1 MVKNTLAAGVL
12 SRIPQKE
19 PTALSQTPLAGDC
32 LKKNDQIRRC
42 DTHGGGACFRYT
54 HTHTHV
60 RLLDERLTDRNLN
73 NDTAR
78 PNVSFKMQL

>member
-1 MVKNTLAAGVL
+1 MDPSRPGRL
-12 SRIPQKE
+12 SGSLTVIE
-19 PTALSQTPLAGDC
+19 TDTD
-32 LKKNDQIRRC
+32 RC
-42 DTHGGGACFRYT
+42 GTYDFLLMI
-54 HTHTHV
+54 HTHV